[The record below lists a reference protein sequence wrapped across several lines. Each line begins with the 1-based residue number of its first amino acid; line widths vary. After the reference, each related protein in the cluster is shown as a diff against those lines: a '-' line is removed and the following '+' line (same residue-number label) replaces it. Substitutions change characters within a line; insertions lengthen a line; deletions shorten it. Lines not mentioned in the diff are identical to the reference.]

1 MLENSRLLEELRH
14 ARRHDAR
21 PASSSDVSGL
31 EARLMLADATIMRWR
46 AAFFPRFCCGLSL
59 IVFVCSMRAEMK
71 RDVLQL
77 DTDKVKRLRLLGSGS
92 FADVHE
98 SLLEVALLAPL

>member
-1 MLENSRLLEELRH
+1 
-14 ARRHDAR
+14 
-21 PASSSDVSGL
+21 
-31 EARLMLADATIMRWR
+31 
-46 AAFFPRFCCGLSL
+46 
-59 IVFVCSMRAEMK
+59 MRAEMK

-98 SLLEVALLAPL
+98 SLLEVQLQACNVSFISRTF